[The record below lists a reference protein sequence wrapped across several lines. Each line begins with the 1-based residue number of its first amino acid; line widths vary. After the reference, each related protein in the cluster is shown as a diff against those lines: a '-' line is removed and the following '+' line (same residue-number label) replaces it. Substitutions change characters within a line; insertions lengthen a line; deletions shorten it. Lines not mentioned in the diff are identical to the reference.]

1 MSIILTSDA
10 IAQVAEAIT
19 NEASNISYNVDV
31 DTDEMARC
39 VILAWERIV
48 EMEFEHIDS
57 IQEDDEI
64 KEILRKSDIDLQDII
79 ENNDDF
85 GVESYW
91 FEQKTSMS
99 LNEFKQCIEW
109 AILSDLGS
117 AWVNLIRE
125 TIQGIFG
132 EDPLGNNEGVKFAE

>member
-1 MSIILTSDA
+1 MSIILTLDT
-10 IAQVAEAIT
+10 IAQVTEAIT

-31 DTDEMARC
+31 DADEMARC
-39 VILAWERIV
+39 VILTWERIV
-48 EMEFEHIDS
+48 EMEFENIDS
-57 IQEDDEI
+57 LQEDDEI
-64 KEILRKSDIDLQDII
+64 KKILRKSDIDLQDMI

-91 FEQKTSMS
+91 FEQKTAMS

-109 AILSDLGS
+109 SILSDLGS

-125 TIQGIFG
+125 TIQDIFG
-132 EDPLGNNEGVKFAE
+132 EDPLGNNEGVKFA